1 MDKEKNFEE
10 ELTHHTVLVI
20 ISLIS
25 ADLHMFKGV
34 KRTLIPTA
42 IINFSIHILVYFHY
56 CKRLNHI
63 TQQTPPKSLLPGASF
78 IEVFYI

>member
-42 IINFSIHILVYFHY
+42 IINFSIHFLVYFNY
-56 CKRLNHI
+56 
-63 TQQTPPKSLLPGASF
+63 
-78 IEVFYI
+78 